1 MWLKIPSEGHLVKKL
16 LILLVSNIPRKNS
29 QKKNA
34 QLSVDHANVYQV
46 YFFMLYIF
54 TDHARFNNMS
64 VQNTIKTSLKMLW
77 EYSLLILK
85 GLIRF

>member
-1 MWLKIPSEGHLVKKL
+1 MWLKIPSEGQLVKKL

-34 QLSVDHANVYQV
+34 QLSVDYANVYQV
-46 YFFMLYIF
+46 YFFMLHIF
-54 TDHARFNNMS
+54 NDHARFNNMS
-64 VQNTIKTSLKMLW
+64 VQNTIKTFLKMLW
-77 EYSLLILK
+77 EYFLLILK